1 MPKKSAKE
9 YLGNYGIDQEHVVH
23 RYATL
28 IKSLHGFINYNNL
41 KDKVRVDG
49 RILEQVVID
58 YFVDSVR
65 VKEFHNI
72 KNTNTEKIYAY
83 TAYWLFRRK
92 PLQALKNFDG
102 CEFINE
108 LFTTLFLASSIA
120 TDKNISKDQR
130 DNNPTFKKFQELL
143 FYNLKYRP
151 VSQQSLEL
159 MIEAFF
165 CGCDFAVGGTP

>member
-1 MPKKSAKE
+1 MPQISAKE
-9 YLGNYGIDQEHVVH
+9 FLGNFGIGRERIIHK
-23 RYATL
+23 YATL
-28 IKSLHGFINYNNL
+28 IKSLHGFINHNKLN
-41 KDKVRVDG
+41 DKVRVDG
-49 RILEQVVID
+49 RILEQAVVD

-65 VKEFHNI
+65 VKEFHKI
-72 KNTNTEKIYAY
+72 KNTNTEKRYAY

-102 CEFINE
+102 CEFLNE
-108 LFTTLFLASSIA
+108 LFITLFISSSIA
-120 TDKNISKDQR
+120 AEKKISKDR
-130 DNNPTFKKFQELL
+130 RENNPTFKKFQELL

-165 CGCDFAVGGTP
+165 CGCDFSFDGTT

>member
-1 MPKKSAKE
+1 MSKKSAKE
-9 YLGNYGIDQEHVVH
+9 YLSKFGIGNDRVIHK
-23 RYATL
+23 YATL
-28 IKSLHGFINYNNL
+28 IKSLHGFINHNNL
-41 KDKVRVDG
+41 QDKVRVDG
-49 RILEQVVID
+49 RILEQVVVD

-72 KNTNTEKIYAY
+72 KNTNTEKRYAY

-92 PLQALKNFDG
+92 PLQALKNFNG

-108 LFTTLFLASSIA
+108 LFITLFLSSSIA
-120 TDKNISKDQR
+120 TEKNISKDQR
-130 DNNPTFKKFQELL
+130 DNNPTFLKFQELL

-151 VSQQSLEL
+151 LSQQSLEL

-165 CGCDFAVGGTP
+165 CGFK

>member
-1 MPKKSAKE
+1 MPKTSAKE
-9 YLGNYGIDQEHVVH
+9 YLEKFDIGKDRVIH
-23 RYATL
+23 RYAMLIRTL
-28 IKSLHGFINYNNL
+28 HTFINHYNLN
-41 KDKVRVDG
+41 DKVRVDG
-49 RILEQVVID
+49 RMLEQMVVD

-92 PLQALKNFDG
+92 PLQALKNFNG

-108 LFTTLFLASSIA
+108 FFITLFLTSNLISEKGISNTIA
-120 TDKNISKDQR
+120 N
-130 DNNPTFKKFQELL
+130 NNPTYKKFQELL

-165 CGCDFAVGGTP
+165 CGCDFTTP